1 MPKPYASAVV
11 NAQADTVWEYL
22 RDFSN
27 LDEWQPAIES
37 CEIEG
42 DVRAD
47 EVGAV
52 RRLTAQ
58 GGQAVFRERLVA
70 FDDEGR
76 SLTYEFVESPLPVRG
91 YRSTIR
97 VAPVTDSAPGSAADR
112 GRAFVE
118 WWGEFAADD
127 KDAEAM
133 TKFFAKDVYG
143 DGLAALRERYA

>member
-11 NAQADTVWEYL
+11 NAQADTVWGYL

-42 DVRAD
+42 AVRAD

-76 SLTYEFVESPLPVRG
+76 SLTYVFVESPLPVRD

-97 VAPVTDSAPGSAADR
+97 VAPVTDSAAGT
-112 GRAFVE
+112 GQTFVE

>member
-1 MPKPYASAVV
+1 MPKPYASTVI
-11 NAQADTVWEYL
+11 NAPADTVWAYL

-42 DVRAD
+42 AARPDQT
-47 EVGAV
+47 GAI

-58 GGQAVFRERLVA
+58 GGQAVFRERLIA
-70 FDDEGR
+70 FDEEGR
-76 SLTYEFVESPLPVRG
+76 SLTYEFVESPLPVRD

-97 VAPVTDSAPGSAADR
+97 VAPVTDS

-127 KDAEAM
+127 KDAEPM

-143 DGLAALRERYA
+143 DGLAALHDRYA

>member
-1 MPKPYASAVV
+1 MPKPYASAVI
-11 NAQADTVWEYL
+11 NAQADTVWAYL

-27 LDEWQPAIES
+27 LDEWQPVIES

-42 DVRAD
+42 DTRPN

-70 FDDEGR
+70 FDDAGR
-76 SLTYEFVESPLPVRG
+76 SFTYEFVDSPLPVRD

-97 VAPVTDSAPGSAADR
+97 VAPVTDSVADS

-127 KDAEAM
+127 KDAEPM

-143 DGLAALRERYA
+143 DGLASLRDRYA